1 MHVSKTEEYTVANE
15 YNENTGETTVYN
27 GRNRGQTRETWK
39 EAMQILDG
47 QNFDFSEF
55 DSDGDS
61 TIDAL
66 TIVHSGPGEHI
77 SIAFPFFH
85 LMYSQCLDACLL
97 CKELKGEDT
106 VLQQL
111 GSLKISTYGLMV

>member
-1 MHVSKTEEYTVANE
+1 MERSDADS
-15 YNENTGETTVYN
+15 
-27 GRNRGQTRETWK
+27 RR
-39 EAMQILDG
+39 G

-85 LMYSQCLDACLL
+85 LMYSQCFDACLL